1 MDGGGKWNEMKSNK
15 IEMLKSTVLFSDTF
29 HLLYVVKK
37 VKVTIEI
44 TDLIFPHLFPKQ
56 EEFFPTLNE
65 YKREKRGY
73 FLKADTEKGI

>member
-1 MDGGGKWNEMKSNK
+1 MKSNK

-44 TDLIFPHLFPKQ
+44 SDLIFPHFFLKQ
-56 EEFFPTLNE
+56 DEFFPKLNE
-65 YKREKRGY
+65 FKREKGGY
-73 FLKADTEKGI
+73 FLRADTEKGI